1 MIKIHYE
8 PAKKDLT
15 TSDISLFDRSKEVP
29 EKISKCALIV
39 SEDLKVKSR
48 FSRGNRRRLN
58 VKETQ
63 CPRRKEIFKVRNPL
77 PA

>member
-1 MIKIHYE
+1 MIELRKR
-8 PAKKDLT
+8 
-15 TSDISLFDRSKEVP
+15 SLFSNEYIAEENGVVVA

-48 FSRGNRRRLN
+48 FSRGNRKRLN

-63 CPRRKEIFKVRNPL
+63 CPRRKEIFKVRKPL